1 MTIIDLGALDGAE
14 LVEPLSLAEAKTW
27 ARIERDDEDALISGL
42 IRAARQTMEEMTGL
56 VLAQRGFRLALDP
69 VPADGWVEIA
79 RRPLGPI
86 TAIAVYGA
94 DGVPQAFA
102 PSEGVV
108 ERALGIEAIR
118 LSPTVRMASVN
129 GVEVDFTA
137 GFADG
142 DTPENLVLA
151 LKTIVAASYEFRT
164 SVGLSQQPAIMPPLA
179 RTLIAPF
186 RRLSL

>member
-14 LVEPLSLAEAKTW
+14 LVEPVSLPEAKAW
-27 ARIERDDEDALISGL
+27 ARIERDDEDALIDGL
-42 IRAARQTMEEMTGL
+42 IRAARQAVEQMTGL
-56 VLAQRGFRLALDP
+56 VLAKRGFRLALDP
-69 VPADGWVEIA
+69 VPSDGWIEIE

-86 TAIAVYGA
+86 TSIAAYGA
-94 DGVPQAFA
+94 DAAPQAFDV
-102 PSEGVV
+102 SQSVV

-118 LSPTVRMASVN
+118 LSPAVRFASIN

-137 GFADG
+137 GFAAG
-142 DTPENLVLA
+142 EAPENLLLA
-151 LKTIVAASYEFRT
+151 LKTIVAASYEFRA

-186 RRLSL
+186 ARVRL